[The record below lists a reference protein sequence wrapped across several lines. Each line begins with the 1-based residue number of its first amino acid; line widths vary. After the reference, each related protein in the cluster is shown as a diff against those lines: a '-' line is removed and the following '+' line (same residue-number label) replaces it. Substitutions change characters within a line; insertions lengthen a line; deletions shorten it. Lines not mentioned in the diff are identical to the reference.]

1 MATFEYEATQDDGKA
16 VRGTEVGT
24 DLAQVI
30 QSLALRGLLV
40 TKINAAETYDP
51 IPRTFVADAR
61 KPETPAAVAAAAY
74 QAPQQTATRPE
85 PSELPQPRSYFAT
98 NIWGPLAGQVPLTN
112 LALFF
117 RQHATMTAAAVPP
130 VSALE
135 SLAKQ
140 EHSPKLATIVREMKA
155 NAEQ

>member
-1 MATFEYEATQDDGKA
+1 
-16 VRGTEVGT
+16 
-24 DLAQVI
+24 
-30 QSLALRGLLV
+30 
-40 TKINAAETYDP
+40 
-51 IPRTFVADAR
+51 
-61 KPETPAAVAAAAY
+61 AY

-85 PSELPQPRSYFAT
+85 TSELTQPRSYFAT

-155 NAEQ
+155 NAEQGLPISNAMQRYPEVFSPLQVSLMRAGETGGFVEKASKLNAEYLETEIEIRNLYRRETFYPKLVV